1 MKVILAAVDGSSRAR
16 GVVQAAAALAERCDA
31 SVVLV
36 RALTLHPDLPPAAM
50 VLTPDQVADLVR
62 ENALDTLRT
71 LELDIPEKR
80 RRGVRAGF
88 GAPCD
93 IIDRFVE
100 AESADLI
107 VIGAH
112 GYGGFDRMLGTTAA
126 KIVNHATRA
135 VLVVRDPN
143 RLLRGARPI
152 GGPRTDAEKEERPHA

>member
-1 MKVILAAVDGSSRAR
+1 MKVILAAVDGSPRAR

-50 VLTPDQVADLVR
+50 ALTPDQVADLVAA
-62 ENALDTLRT
+62 NALEALRE
-71 LELDIPEKR
+71 LELGIPEKR

-93 IIDRFVE
+93 IVDRFVA
-100 AESADLI
+100 AEDADLI

-135 VLVVRDPN
+135 VLVVRDVA
-143 RLLRGARPI
+143 RLTRGARAI
-152 GGPRTDAEKEERPHA
+152 GGSRADAQEGERSHA